1 MARSST
7 RPRLVLTAEEK
18 VFLDELRQSRTAAVR
33 DVERAQIL
41 WRSQSGDSVSEI
53 ARALNTTRK
62 SVLKWIDKALQVGVK
77 AGIKDAPHKPR
88 EAVITDDA
96 KAWVVHLACSKPK
109 DLGYAAELWTRSAL
123 AQHVRKNALEAGYP
137 ALTNAGKATVQRI
150 LAGQTL
156 QPHKVRYYL
165 ERRDPDFERKM
176 REVLMVYQ
184 EVALQNQAGKAQDR
198 AVITVSVDEKPGV
211 QAIGNTAADLP
222 PVPGKHPTI
231 ARDHEYVRYGTWS
244 ILAGLDLHDGHV
256 TARVEKK
263 HRSVEFSALLK
274 DLDAYYPPDCTIRLI
289 LDNHSA
295 HLSKETRAYLA
306 TRPNRF
312 KYVLTPVHGSWL
324 NLAETLFGKMAR
336 TFLRHIRVHS
346 LEELRQRILRGIA
359 EINEAPVVHR
369 WKAFDALA
377 QTDTV

>member
-1 MARSST
+1 MARLST

-41 WRSQSGDSVSEI
+41 WRSQSGEAVSEI
-53 ARALNTTRK
+53 ARAMNTTRK

-77 AGIKDAPHKPR
+77 AGIKDTPHKPR

-123 AQHVRKNALEAGYP
+123 AQHVRKHAHAAGYP
-137 ALTNAGKATVQRI
+137 ALANAGKATVQRI

-184 EVALQNQAGKAQDR
+184 EVALQNEAGKGQ

-222 PVPGKHPTI
+222 PVPGQHPTI
-231 ARDHEYVRYGTWS
+231 SRDHEYVRYGTWS

-263 HRSVEFSALLK
+263 RRSVEFSALLK
-274 DLDAYYPPDCTIRLI
+274 DLDAYYPPHCTIRLI

-336 TFLRHIRVHS
+336 TFLRHIRVQS
-346 LEELRQRILRGIA
+346 AEELRQRILRGIA

-377 QTDTV
+377 PTDIV

>member
-18 VFLDELRQSRTAAVR
+18 VFLDELRQSRTAAAR
-33 DVERAQIL
+33 DVERARIL
-41 WRSQSGDSVSEI
+41 WRSHCGEKVSEI
-53 ARALNTTRK
+53 ARAMKTTRK
-62 SVLKWIDKALQVGVK
+62 SVLKWIDKALQMGVK
-77 AGIKDAPHKPR
+77 AGIKDTPHKPR

-109 DLGYAAELWTRSAL
+109 DLDYAAELWTRSSL
-123 AQHVRKNALEAGYP
+123 AQHVSKHAVASGFP
-137 ALTNAGKATVQRI
+137 ALANAGKATVQRI
-150 LAGQTL
+150 LKGQML

-165 ERRDPDFERKM
+165 ERRDPGFEQKM
-176 REVLMVYQ
+176 RQVLMVYQ
-184 EVALQNQAGKAQDR
+184 DVALQNEAGSAQGQA
-198 AVITVSVDEKPGV
+198 VVTVSVDEKPGV
-211 QAIGNTAADLP
+211 QAIGNTAPDLP

-231 ARDHEYVRYGTWS
+231 ARDHEYIRYGTWS
-244 ILAGLDLHDGHV
+244 ILAALDLHDGHV
-256 TARVEKK
+256 TARVEEK
-263 HRSVEFSALLK
+263 HRSVEFVALLK

-336 TFLRHIRVHS
+336 TFLRHIRVQS
-346 LEELRQRILRGIA
+346 LEELRLRILKGIA

-369 WKAFDALA
+369 WKAFDALTP
-377 QTDTV
+377 TDMV

>member
-1 MARSST
+1 MSRVS
-7 RPRLVLTAEEK
+7 RHPGLVLTAEEREY
-18 VFLDELRQSRTAAVR
+18 LDGLRESRTAAVR
-33 DVERAQIL
+33 DVQRAQIL
-41 WRSQSGDSVSEI
+41 WRYHAGETVTQI
-53 ARALNTTRK
+53 ARAMKTTRN
-62 SVLKWIDKALQVGVK
+62 SVVKWIDKALRMGVM
-77 AGIKDAPHKPR
+77 AGMKDTPHKPR

-96 KAWVVHLACSKPK
+96 KAWVVHVACSKPK

-123 AQHVRKNALEAGYP
+123 AGHVRREAVAAGFP
-137 ALTNAGKATVQRI
+137 ALVHAGKATVQRI
-150 LAGQTL
+150 LAAQEL

-176 REVLMVYQ
+176 REVLLVYQ
-184 EVALQNQAGKAQDR
+184 EVTLQNEAANVVQDQTI
-198 AVITVSVDEKPGV
+198 ITVSVDEKPGV

-222 PVPGKHPTI
+222 PVPRKHPTI

-244 ILAGLDLHDGHV
+244 ILAALDLHDGHV

-263 HRSVEFSALLK
+263 HRSVEFKALLS
-274 DLDAYYPPDCTIRLI
+274 DLDAYYPPGCTIRLI

-336 TFLRHIRVHS
+336 TFLRHIRVKS
-346 LEELRQRILRGIA
+346 AEELRQRILRGIA

-369 WKAFDALA
+369 WKAFDALSS
-377 QTDTV
+377 DTV

>member
-1 MARSST
+1 MLCWVMARSST
-7 RPRLVLTAEEK
+7 R
-18 VFLDELRQSRTAAVR
+18 LDELRQSRTAAVR